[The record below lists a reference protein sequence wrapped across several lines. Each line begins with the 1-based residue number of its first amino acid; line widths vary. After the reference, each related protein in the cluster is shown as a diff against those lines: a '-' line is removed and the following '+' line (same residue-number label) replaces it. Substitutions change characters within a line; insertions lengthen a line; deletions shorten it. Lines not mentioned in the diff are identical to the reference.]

1 MLEPELLADVEPDI
15 HLVTTLVSLA
25 RVIPTRTRQT
35 ARWVVRRFISHPFD
49 GAQRV
54 VQWNPCLNVP
64 GMRNRSAR
72 VSPDRRRRRC
82 HHAGR
87 LAGWAVLGVIAR
99 FEQVWIIDKPPM
111 PRVAC
116 ADEQAART
124 TQASTLRL

>member
-25 RVIPTRTRQT
+25 RIIPTRTRQT

-64 GMRNRSAR
+64 GMRNRSCTR
-72 VSPDRRRRRC
+72 
-82 HHAGR
+82 
-87 LAGWAVLGVIAR
+87 IAR
-99 FEQVWIIDKPPM
+99 PPATTLSSRW
-111 PRVAC
+111 PAC
-116 ADEQAART
+116 GLGGSWRYSSVRAGVDHR
-124 TQASTLRL
+124 